1 MRGVD
6 SSSALEKAAQMK
18 IERKSEK
25 KKTLRKIRKNWDLYL
40 LVFPIIAYFI
50 IFKYVPMYGLQI
62 AFKDF
67 IAVDGIFNSPWVGLE
82 HFERFFQ
89 SFYFERLL
97 SNTLL
102 IGLYELAV
110 GFPIPIILA
119 LMINEVKNKY
129 FKSFIQTITYA
140 PHFLSVVVVV
150 GILYLLLSPQT
161 GIINQLIVILGGE
174 PIYFM
179 AEPAWFKTIFVF
191 SGVWQNMGWSSII
204 YLAALSAIDPQLHE
218 AAKIDGASR
227 LQRIWYINLPS
238 IKPTIIIMLI
248 LQCGS
253 ILGVGFEKVFLMQNS
268 LNMSASDVISTHI
281 YRTGILG
288 ADYSYSTAIGLFESF
303 VNLII
308 LLLVNYTA
316 RKVNKVSLW

>member
-1 MRGVD
+1 
-6 SSSALEKAAQMK
+6 MK

>member
-1 MRGVD
+1 M
-6 SSSALEKAAQMK
+6 SK
-18 IERKSEK
+18 ERKIK
-25 KKTLRKIRKNWDLYL
+25 RKSPKVKGPKLKPFRKNWDLYL
-40 LVFPIIAYFI
+40 LIFPVLIYFI
-50 IFKYVPMYGLQI
+50 VFKYIPMYGVQI

-67 IAVDGIFNSPWVGLE
+67 IAVEGILGSPWVGFE
-82 HFERFFQ
+82 HFERFFD
-89 SFYFERLL
+89 SFYFERLI

-119 LMINEVKNKY
+119 LLINEVRNKY

-150 GILYLLLSPQT
+150 GMMFLLLSPQT
-161 GIINQLIVILGGE
+161 GIVNQIIVLFGGE
-174 PIYFM
+174 PISFM
-179 AEPAWFKTIFVF
+179 TEPGWFKTLYVF
-191 SGVWQNMGWSSII
+191 SGIWQNMGWSSII
-204 YLAALSAIDPQLHE
+204 YLAALSAVDPQLHE
-218 AAKIDGASR
+218 AAEIDGASR
-227 LQRIWYINLPS
+227 LQRIWHINLPS

-268 LNMSASDVISTHI
+268 LNMSASDVISTHV

-288 ADYSYSTAIGLFESF
+288 SEYSYSAAIGLFESV
-303 VNLII
+303 VNLVI

>member
-1 MRGVD
+1 MIKSVPPQVSGETKVKQRG
-6 SSSALEKAAQMK
+6 Q
-18 IERKSEK
+18 R
-25 KKTLRKIRKNWDLYL
+25 LRRIRKNWDLYL
-40 LVFPIIAYFI
+40 LILPVLLYFI
-50 IFKYVPMYGLQI
+50 IFKYVPMYGIQI

-67 IAVDGIFNSPWVGLE
+67 IAVEGIFGSPWVGFE
-82 HFERFFQ
+82 HFQRFFD

-119 LMINEVKNKY
+119 LLINEIRNKY

-150 GILYLLLSPQT
+150 GMLFILLSPQT
-161 GIINQLIVILGGE
+161 GIVNQLIELFGGE
-174 PIYFM
+174 PISFM
-179 AEPAWFKTIFVF
+179 TEPAWFKTIYVF

-204 YLAALSAIDPQLHE
+204 YLAALSAVDPQLHE
-218 AAKIDGASR
+218 AAEIDGASR
-227 LQRIWYINLPS
+227 LQRIWHINLPS

-253 ILGVGFEKVFLMQNS
+253 ILGVGFEKVFLMQNN
-268 LNMSASDVISTHI
+268 LNMSASDVISTHV

-288 ADYSYSTAIGLFESF
+288 AEYSYSAAIGLFESV

-308 LLLVNYTA
+308 LLIVNYTA

>member
-6 SSSALEKAAQMK
+6 SSSAIEKAAQMK

-25 KKTLRKIRKNWDLYL
+25 KKIVRKIRKNWDLYL
-40 LVFPIIAYFI
+40 LIIPIIAYFI
-50 IFKYVPMYGLQI
+50 IFKYIPMYGLQI

-150 GILYLLLSPQT
+150 GILYLFLSPQT

-204 YLAALSAIDPQLHE
+204 YLAALSAIDPQLQE

-227 LQRIWYINLPS
+227 LQRIWHINLPS

>member
-6 SSSALEKAAQMK
+6 SSSAIEKAAQMK
-18 IERKSEK
+18 IDRKSEK

-40 LVFPIIAYFI
+40 LIIPIIAYFI
-50 IFKYVPMYGLQI
+50 IFKYIPMYGLQI

-150 GILYLLLSPQT
+150 GILYLFLSPQT

-204 YLAALSAIDPQLHE
+204 YLAALSAIDPQLQE

-227 LQRIWYINLPS
+227 LQRIWHINLPS